1 MKEERADN
9 LNDIEDAINPKFPLK
24 FKIIIIILFV
34 VIVGLLAGVIVLAV
48 KKQKEKIITK
58 EVVKEKEEDPIE
70 QLGNY
75 LKDKAG
81 FIESWNELFGESKSN
96 VSYAKND
103 KIENSFKVGGANYKT
118 DIGEINNGKDY
129 EKNERNIYDLY
140 IPYSTEFTKDKHNG
154 VILFIHGGSW
164 TSGDKSEMDYLARRY
179 SKFGYI
185 TATMSYTLLIDNY
198 TDYNIFKI
206 MDEITACIQSIK
218 DELISRNYDD
228 SKLELA
234 LSGTSAGAHIA
245 LLYGYSIANS
255 PIPIKFMIDIVGP
268 VSIEPKYWY
277 RAADLE
283 NPLDSITPEA
293 IETALNENKLQKV
306 YGEDAVQ
313 IMIMNSFLGK
323 KYTDEELQEMV
334 ENGIIK
340 EDSPKYQEMFN
351 IVKNA
356 FPVNFINSNTVP
368 TLCQYGGRDFVV
380 GVAHYSFL
388 YETFKREGIQNKIK
402 LIYMKY
408 GGHELMNFSTDD
420 GLKAMKDLNYYILD
434 YAKNYFTHD
443 S

>member
-1 MKEERADN
+1 M
-9 LNDIEDAINPKFPLK
+9 
-24 FKIIIIILFV
+24 
-34 VIVGLLAGVIVLAV
+34 
-48 KKQKEKIITK
+48 
-58 EVVKEKEEDPIE
+58 
-70 QLGNY
+70 
-75 LKDKAG
+75 KDKAG

-277 RAADLE
+277 RASRFRK
-283 NPLDSITPEA
+283 P
-293 IETALNENKLQKV
+293 
-306 YGEDAVQ
+306 
-313 IMIMNSFLGK
+313 F
-323 KYTDEELQEMV
+323 
-334 ENGIIK
+334 
-340 EDSPKYQEMFN
+340 
-351 IVKNA
+351 
-356 FPVNFINSNTVP
+356 
-368 TLCQYGGRDFVV
+368 R
-380 GVAHYSFL
+380 
-388 YETFKREGIQNKIK
+388 
-402 LIYMKY
+402 
-408 GGHELMNFSTDD
+408 
-420 GLKAMKDLNYYILD
+420 
-434 YAKNYFTHD
+434 
-443 S
+443 